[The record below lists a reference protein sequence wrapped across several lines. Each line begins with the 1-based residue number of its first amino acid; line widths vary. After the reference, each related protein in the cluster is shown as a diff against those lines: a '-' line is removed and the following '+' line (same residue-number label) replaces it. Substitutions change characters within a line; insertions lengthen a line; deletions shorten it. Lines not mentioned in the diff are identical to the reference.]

1 MHQDV
6 PSDVYDGLLVIL
18 RKTNFLTKTPP
29 KGPLCALA
37 ALSKQSDSMNIFN
50 LQVIQVA
57 RKTAYYAHAVRKSDW
72 DVFTLERE
80 QIAALEH
87 GQL

>member
-29 KGPLCALA
+29 NGPLCALA

-50 LQVIQVA
+50 FVLLLVDDCCI
-57 RKTAYYAHAVRKSDW
+57 
-72 DVFTLERE
+72 
-80 QIAALEH
+80 
-87 GQL
+87 